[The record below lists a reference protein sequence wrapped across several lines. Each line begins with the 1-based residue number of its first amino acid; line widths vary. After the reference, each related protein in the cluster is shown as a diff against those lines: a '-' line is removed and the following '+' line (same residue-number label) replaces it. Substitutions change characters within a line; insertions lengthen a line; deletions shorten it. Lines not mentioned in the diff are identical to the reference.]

1 MVYIS
6 HPTEYGTLYTGKEL
20 EELAQICRSYRIPL
34 YLDGARLGYGLA
46 GEGADV
52 TLPMVAEYCDAFYIG
67 GTKVGALCG
76 EAVVFPR
83 KTPAHFMARIKQ
95 KGALLAKGRLLG
107 IQFDTLFTDRLYE
120 RISSHAIEMARKLK
134 EGFHQRG
141 YTFYLESP
149 TNQQFLVLEQEE
161 MERLKKKVAFSFWER
176 LDESHVVVRFAT
188 SWATQEANLEE
199 LWNILDEKQE
209 KPAGGQTN
217 GRTHGA
223 KS

>member
-1 MVYIS
+1 M
-6 HPTEYGTLYTGKEL
+6 
-20 EELAQICRSYRIPL
+20 
-34 YLDGARLGYGLA
+34 
-46 GEGADV
+46 